1 MKNAGVFADLYTL
14 HF

>member
-1 MKNAGVFADLYTL
+1 MKNAGVFADLYLL